1 MLWQLLTLASLL
13 LFKTPLAAQAQVTYG
28 LSKGRLGDQLV
39 SYLHA
44 KWISYR
50 YHLPL
55 VYTPFPHSDAFL
67 LHERETRKNRQ
78 QRPVTL
84 TDLSILETPENKLY
98 LIPYAPEC
106 VHDYD
111 FFPSIYQQEH
121 PYIQVDWEDKP
132 FIEWVRPFVSPRLP
146 IQLIDLPKDK
156 ITVAVHIRTLTG
168 ADARIPNL
176 LVYFPYKFL
185 PDTFYIDQIR
195 WTYENMG
202 RKPLYVFLF
211 SNDPLIKTI
220 AERYKS
226 ALNIPDITFDYRK
239 GKEDLLSDLF
249 SMMHFDV
256 LIRSE
261 SNLSIVADKLGF
273 QKIVISPQH
282 VEINLA
288 GENVVDEVKITHK

>member
-1 MLWQLLTLASLL
+1 MSWQLLTLAVSLL
-13 LFKTPLAAQAQVTYG
+13 LFKPPLTAEAQVTYG

-50 YHLPL
+50 YGLPL
-55 VYTPFPHSDAFL
+55 VYTSFPHSNAFL
-67 LHERETRKNRQ
+67 FHESETRKNRHH
-78 QRPVTL
+78 RPVTL
-84 TDLSILETPENKLY
+84 TDLSVLEAPENRLY

-111 FFPSIYQQEH
+111 FFPSTYQQEH
-121 PYIQVDWEDKP
+121 PYIQVDWEDKA

-146 IQLIDLPKDK
+146 IKLIDLPKDK
-156 ITVAVHIRTLTG
+156 VTVAVHIRTLTG
-168 ADARIPNL
+168 ADGQIPNL
-176 LVYFPYKFL
+176 LAYFPYKFL

-195 WTYENMG
+195 WTYEKMG

-211 SNDPLIKTI
+211 SNDPLVKTI

-226 ALNIPDITFDYRK
+226 TLNIPDITFDYRS

-282 VEINLA
+282 VVINR